1 VSEKSRETQE
11 NDENLVCFEC
21 VKCGECC
28 RQKELIVT
36 VTGRDIAH
44 LSSTLGMAA
53 PELLRALDF
62 YVLPE
67 NGTAPKGLRDIPLL
81 KTESGMAYMALR
93 KMESGDCIF
102 LKDNQCMIHPI
113 RPFVCRTFPFV
124 FRDVAGEAKWGL
136 SSMKDI
142 CPGIGEGSKVTE
154 QELVELCIAALEDLT
169 IYREFAET
177 WNETTAEPTAIGFL
191 EAILS
196 DVRFSV

>member
-1 VSEKSRETQE
+1 MSEKNREAQE
-11 NDENLVCFEC
+11 NGENLVRFEC
-21 VKCGECC
+21 IKCGECC
-28 RQKELIVT
+28 RQKGLIVT
-36 VTGRDIAH
+36 VTGRDVAR

-62 YVLPE
+62 YVLQE
-67 NGTAPKGLRDIPLL
+67 IGTAPKGLQDTPLL
-81 KTESGMAYMALR
+81 KTESGKAYMALR
-93 KMESGDCIF
+93 KMDSGDCIF

-124 FRDVAGEAKWGL
+124 FRDVAGVVKWGF
-136 SSMKDI
+136 SAMKDI
-142 CPGIGEGSKVTE
+142 CPGIGEGGKATE
-154 QELVELCIAALEDLT
+154 QELVELGMGALEDLD

-177 WNETTAEPTAIGFL
+177 WNETAIEPTAIGFL

>member
-1 VSEKSRETQE
+1 MPEKNREAQE
-11 NDENLVCFEC
+11 NGENLVRFEC
-21 VKCGECC
+21 IKCGECC
-28 RQKELIVT
+28 RRKGLIVT
-36 VTGRDIAH
+36 VTGRDVAR

-53 PELLRALDF
+53 PDLLRALDF

-67 NGTAPKGLRDIPLL
+67 NGTAPKGLRDTPLL
-81 KTESGMAYMALR
+81 KTESGKAYMALR

-124 FRDVAGEAKWGL
+124 FRNAAGERKWGL

-142 CPGIGEGSKVTE
+142 CPGLGEGSKVTE
-154 QELVELCIAALEDLT
+154 QELVELGIAALEDLAV
-169 IYREFAET
+169 YGEFAET
-177 WNETTAEPTAIGFL
+177 WNETIAEPTAIGFL

-196 DVRFSV
+196 DVRFSI

>member
-1 VSEKSRETQE
+1 M
-11 NDENLVCFEC
+11 
-21 VKCGECC
+21 
-28 RQKELIVT
+28 IVT
-36 VTGRDIAH
+36 VTGRDVAR

-53 PELLRALDF
+53 PDLLRALDF
-62 YVLPE
+62 YILPE
-67 NGTAPKGLRDIPLL
+67 NGNIPKGLRDTPML
-81 KTESGMAYMALR
+81 KTESGKGYMALR

-124 FRDVAGEAKWGL
+124 FRDVSGTVKWGF

-142 CPGIGEGSKVTE
+142 CPGIDEGREVTQ
-154 QELVELCIAALEDLT
+154 QELVEMGIAALEDLA

-177 WNETTAEPTAIGFL
+177 WNETTTEPTAIGFL
-191 EAILS
+191 ETLLS

>member
-1 VSEKSRETQE
+1 VSERNRETQG
-11 NDENLVCFEC
+11 NGENLVRFEC
-21 VKCGECC
+21 IKCGECC
-28 RQKELIVT
+28 RQDGLIVT
-36 VTGRDIAH
+36 VTGRDVAR

-62 YVLPE
+62 YVLPK
-67 NGTAPKGLRDIPLL
+67 NGNAPKGLRDTPLL
-81 KTESGMAYMALR
+81 KTESGKAYMALR
-93 KMESGDCIF
+93 KMESGDCVF

-124 FRDVAGEAKWGL
+124 FRDVAGEVKWGL

-142 CPGIGEGSKVTE
+142 CHGIGEGSKVTE
-154 QELVELCIAALEDLT
+154 QELVELCIAALEDLA

>member
-1 VSEKSRETQE
+1 MSEKNRETEE
-11 NDENLVCFEC
+11 NGENLVRFEC

-28 RQKELIVT
+28 RRKGLIVT
-36 VTGRDIAH
+36 VTGRDVVR

-53 PELLRALDF
+53 PDLLRALDF

-67 NGTAPKGLRDIPLL
+67 NGNAPKGLCDTPLL
-81 KTESGMAYMALR
+81 KTESGNAYMALR

-124 FRDVAGEAKWGL
+124 FRNVSGNVKWGF
-136 SSMKDI
+136 SAMKDI

-154 QELVELCIAALEDLT
+154 QELVELGIAALEDLV
-169 IYREFAET
+169 IYGEFAET
-177 WNETTAEPTAIGFL
+177 WNETVAEPTAIGFL

>member
-1 VSEKSRETQE
+1 MSEKNREAQE
-11 NDENLVCFEC
+11 NGENLVRFEC
-21 VKCGECC
+21 IKCGECC
-28 RQKELIVT
+28 RQTELIVT
-36 VTGRDIAH
+36 VTGRDVAR
-44 LSSTLGMAA
+44 LSSTLGMTA
-53 PELLRALDF
+53 PDLLRALDF

-67 NGTAPKGLRDIPLL
+67 NGTVPKGLRDTPLL
-81 KTESGMAYMALR
+81 KTESGKAYMALR
-93 KMESGDCIF
+93 KMDSGDCIF

-124 FRDVAGEAKWGL
+124 FREVIGELKWGF

-154 QELVELCIAALEDLT
+154 QELIELSIAALEDLAV
-169 IYREFAET
+169 YREFAET
-177 WNETTAEPTAIGFL
+177 WNETAAEPTAIGFL

>member
-1 VSEKSRETQE
+1 MSEKNREAQE
-11 NDENLVCFEC
+11 NGENLVRFEC
-21 VKCGECC
+21 IKCGECC
-28 RQKELIVT
+28 RRKGLIVT
-36 VTGRDIAH
+36 VTGRDVAR

-53 PELLRALDF
+53 PDLLRALDF

-67 NGTAPKGLRDIPLL
+67 NGTAPKGLRDTPLL
-81 KTESGMAYMALR
+81 KTESGNAYMALR

-124 FRDVAGEAKWGL
+124 FRNVAGERKWGL

-142 CPGIGEGSKVTE
+142 CPGLGEGSRVTE
-154 QELVELCIAALEDLT
+154 QELVELGIAALEDLA
-169 IYREFAET
+169 IYGEFAET
-177 WNETTAEPTAIGFL
+177 WNETIAEPTAIGFL

-196 DVRFSV
+196 DVRFSI

>member
-124 FRDVAGEAKWGL
+124 FRDVDGEVKWGF

-154 QELVELCIAALEDLT
+154 QELVELCMGALEDLA
-169 IYREFAET
+169 IYREFAKT
-177 WNETTAEPTAIGFL
+177 WNETAAEPTAIGFL